1 MNEFLRFLEDVP
13 VVGILRDIPEGAEK
27 DCAETAARCGLKSIE
42 VTMNT
47 PAATKIISQL
57 RLASKPFGIRVGAGT
72 VRTERDLDLALDAGA
87 EFIVSPNV
95 NRKVIEKCS
104 AIGVPDIPGALS
116 PTEVQNAYEWGA
128 TCVKIFPVGNVGG
141 PAYIKALRGPF
152 RDIPLLACGGV
163 SAENVKDYI
172 LCGSDLVAFGASIFK
187 PGLMRMGDWKSIG
200 VSLLQF
206 IENATAARKAESL
219 RRRTG

>member
-1 MNEFLRFLEDVP
+1 MNEFLKFLEDVP

-27 DCAETAARCGLKSIE
+27 DCAETAARYGLKAVE

-47 PAATKIISQL
+47 PAATEIISRL
-57 RLASKPFGIRVGAGT
+57 RQASNPFGIRVGAGT
-72 VRTERDLDLALDAGA
+72 VRTGRDLDLALDAGA

-95 NRKVIEKCS
+95 NRNVIERC
-104 AIGVPDIPGALS
+104 ADGGVPDIPGALS

-152 RDIPLLACGGV
+152 RDIPFLACGGV
-163 SAENVKDYI
+163 SAENVGDYI
-172 LCGSDLVAFGASIFK
+172 LSGCDLVAFGASIFK
-187 PGLMRMGDWKSIG
+187 PGLMRAGDWATIG
-200 VSLLQF
+200 NSLLRF
-206 IENATAARKAESL
+206 IENATAAQRAKSL
-219 RRRTG
+219 RRHTS